1 MEGLNKK
8 QIRKE
13 IIKLR
18 DEFDINE
25 KKIADEI
32 ILKKLLLREEYIK
45 CKNIFI
51 YIGFGSEIDTRKYI
65 KRFWQD
71 NKTVVVPRTNIEKKE
86 MDVVRID
93 SFDNLVKDNY
103 GILEPDQSKES
114 FNKDKIDLI
123 IMPGVAFDKDG
134 GRVGYGGG
142 YYDKF
147 LKTIDKNIKKIALC
161 YTFQIIQKVPLDFY
175 DVKVNDLI
183 TNK

>member
-8 QIRKE
+8 QIRKD

-18 DEFDINE
+18 DEFDISE
-25 KKIADEI
+25 KIIADEI

-65 KRFWQD
+65 ERFWQD

-86 MDVVRID
+86 MDVVKID
-93 SFDNLVKDNY
+93 NFDNLIKDKY
-103 GILEPDQSKES
+103 GILEPDISEKA
-114 FNKDKIDLI
+114 FDKDDIDLI
-123 IMPGVAFDKDG
+123 IMPGVAFDRDG

-147 LKTIDKNIKKIALC
+147 LETLSSNVKKIALC
-161 YTFQIIQKVPLDFY
+161 YDFQIVKKIPLSSYDIKVD
-175 DVKVNDLI
+175 KII
-183 TNK
+183 TN

>member
-8 QIRKE
+8 QIRKD
-13 IIKLR
+13 ILKLR
-18 DEFDINE
+18 DEFDIS
-25 KKIADEI
+25 KKRMADEI

-51 YIGFGSEIDTRKYI
+51 YIGFGSEIDTKRYI
-65 KRFWQD
+65 ERFWQD

-86 MDVVRID
+86 MDVVKID
-93 SFDNLVKDNY
+93 SFDNLVEDKY
-103 GILEPDQSKES
+103 GILEPDQSKKS
-114 FNKDKIDLI
+114 FNKDKIDLV

-147 LKTIDKNIKKIALC
+147 LKTISKDIKKIALC
-161 YTFQIIQKVPLDFY
+161 YDFQIISKVPLDPY
-175 DVKVNDLI
+175 DIKVDDII
-183 TNK
+183 TN